1 MLCKKKPSV
10 QVWEAVDILCNYC
23 KCTLGSLHYR
33 KLHFHHYVA
42 LNLKREGVEGKKRKK
57 EEKKTPSDEV
67 IAISKAALELLENVK
82 EILIVLYIMVS

>member
-1 MLCKKKPSV
+1 M
-10 QVWEAVDILCNYC
+10 
-23 KCTLGSLHYR
+23 
-33 KLHFHHYVA
+33 A